1 MPKSHQNLPDN
12 TEVVDAELDLSADK
26 LWQYLNSNKNV
37 TVKNLQDNYAEI
49 ITDKL
54 KVLLPQ
60 EATARLGIRL
70 TLGRLQRRGK
80 IKVFHDVYT
89 NQDRVCLAGEWIFK
103 SKWMSAL
110 EISPN
115 ML

>member
-1 MPKSHQNLPDN
+1 
-12 TEVVDAELDLSADK
+12 
-26 LWQYLNSNKNV
+26 
-37 TVKNLQDNYAEI
+37 
-49 ITDKL
+49 
-54 KVLLPQ
+54 LLPH
-60 EATARLGIRL
+60 ESAARVGIRL

-89 NQDRVCLAGEWIFK
+89 NQDRVCLANEWIFK